1 MVEQE
6 KSFKSSQD
14 SQLTNENADARLREI
29 TLPQVHSK
37 LVALSMFFWPV
48 VRALSTTPSGFLES
62 WNWIPAPQNGL
73 SLSTEHR
80 GIQENQ
86 FAGESF
92 YPTLKRISRPHHHQ
106 CIILS
111 TAFELCIFF
120 FFLTYSLAVHVWLP
134 VSLYSFFTN
143 ASQDSLP
150 NKLFVLNGLLVRW
163 SSYRTSLRCI

>member
-120 FFLTYSLAVHVWLP
+120 FFFSPTHQLYTCGFLSHFTLSLLMLP
-134 VSLYSFFTN
+134 RIPSQINYLYSMVFWLGGLHIE
-143 ASQDSLP
+143 LP
-150 NKLFVLNGLLVRW
+150 
-163 SSYRTSLRCI
+163 